1 MTDQNKRRVVVLISG
16 RGSNMRALVEAAR
29 DPGYPAEV
37 VAILSNRP
45 DAPGLNFAR
54 DQKIL
59 TETIDH
65 RLFSDRHDFDPM
77 LDRAIRA
84 HAPDLVCLAG
94 FMRLLTPDFVARW
107 KDRLI
112 NIHPSLLPSFKGLN
126 THQRAIDTGVK
137 IAGCTVHFVRPDMD
151 SGPII
156 AQAAVPVLAGDTED
170 TLAARVLAVE
180 HKLYPHALR
189 LVASGRAVVKDERV
203 IIDDRDDAGAVLFSP
218 PPAGD

>member
-1 MTDQNKRRVVVLISG
+1 MLISG

-37 VAILSNRP
+37 VAVLSNRP
-45 DAPGLNFAR
+45 DAPGLDFVKCQNIF
-54 DQKIL
+54 

-65 RLFSDRHDFDPM
+65 KMFSDRKEFDRT

-84 HAPDLVCLAG
+84 HAPDFVCLAG
-94 FMRLLTPDFVARW
+94 FMRLLTPDFVDGW
-107 KDRLI
+107 KGRLI

-126 THQRAIDTGVK
+126 THRRAIDAGVR
-137 IAGCTVHFVRPDMD
+137 IAGCTVHVVRPDMD

-156 AQAAVPVLAGDTED
+156 AQAAVPVRADDTEH
-170 TLAARVLAVE
+170 T
-180 HKLYPHALR
+180 LYPHALG

-203 IIDDRDDAGAVLFSP
+203 IVDDRGRGDAGATLFSP
-218 PPAGD
+218 PLAGA